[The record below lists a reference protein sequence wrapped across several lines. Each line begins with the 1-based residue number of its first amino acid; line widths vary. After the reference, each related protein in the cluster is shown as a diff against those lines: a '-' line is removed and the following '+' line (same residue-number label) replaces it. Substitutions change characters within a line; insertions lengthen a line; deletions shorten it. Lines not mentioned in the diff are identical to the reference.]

1 MADKRP
7 IVSPSSLAE
16 LSNSD
21 SLVFG
26 VSIVLSEQ
34 ASTPSTP
41 ASGYGILYCKS
52 NGNLYFRNDAGTETQ
67 LT

>member
-16 LSNSD
+16 LGNSD

-26 VSIVLSEQ
+26 LSMVLSEQ
-34 ASTPSTP
+34 VSSPSTP
-41 ASGYGILYCKS
+41 TSGYGIIYCKTD
-52 NGNLYFRNDAGTETQ
+52 GNLYFKNDAGTETQ
-67 LT
+67 LN